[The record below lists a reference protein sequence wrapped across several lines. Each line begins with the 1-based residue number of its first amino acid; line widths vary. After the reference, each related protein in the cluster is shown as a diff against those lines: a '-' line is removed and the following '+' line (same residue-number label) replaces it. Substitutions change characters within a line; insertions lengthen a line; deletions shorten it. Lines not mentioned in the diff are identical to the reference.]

1 MEFERIEKTY
11 DFVVVGGG
19 FTGVCTAIQASR
31 EGLKTALVTNRGFIG
46 GNSGCEVRCP
56 VDGADGEHQ
65 FNFNARETGL
75 IEEIRLENLR
85 VNPEGNPYRWDMVLM
100 DFIAAEKDLDLYLN
114 TCIDRVETTPCG
126 EEAAAPDCPE
136 SHAAVKE
143 SADSV
148 EAGNA
153 ATDGICAKKP
163 THITKVSGIQVTTEK
178 RFDFT
183 ASFFADNTGDG
194 TLSMLAGC
202 GFSEGAEPEEAYG
215 EKIAACCEKGDVLLG
230 TLTYNAKDTGHPVAF
245 VPPANAF
252 DMEKSGCL
260 RHREIPDAMFQR
272 FVWFY
277 ETGAGLDQAKDSEE
291 VAAKHRELLFS
302 IWDHIK
308 KHPEKYGAENYDFEY
323 ISPFVGKRES
333 RRVDG
338 LYRLKEQDVYYQKDF
353 EDACGYGG
361 WAIDLHDG
369 KGFFGTGPENWWVY
383 LRGIYPIPLR
393 TAIAKDA
400 DNLFVVGRCF
410 SVTHVALGSTR
421 LNATLATVGQAVG
434 IAAAI
439 CKERGIT
446 PHCFGGDE
454 IKELHLR
461 QWRADQ
467 TVIGYQNS
475 DAADLALL
483 AKTSVSSEKRF
494 IMEEPEKFF
503 PVDTVFGQSMPAKP
517 GMKSVSFCYRLW
529 SGQKNCSDHEES
541 RNVTEKKAAAEGRE
555 DRITENK
562 KAAAGANLRVSVYR
576 SEKPQNYG
584 PEILLKE
591 FRLQLSP
598 TGEGGAWFT
607 LDLSDIAFQKEFIFI
622 QFENEEDPGAAR
634 ETAVPAI
641 ELAAATK
648 RLPGVCGL
656 MQKKNDLPNMVDYE
670 TLHPLPA
677 EWMKLGVPLK
687 LRKYSTASQPNVNW
701 AFCFWTEPQL
711 SFYGGENLNNGYLRP
726 YGQPN
731 VWTAEG
737 AEGEWAELR
746 FDSEKEIR
754 EVDITFDT
762 NLNFRVRNVKP
773 YAFNVMEEA
782 VRDYEL
788 WAETDGALKKI
799 RTVTG
804 NHQRVNR
811 LKFAEAVTADAVKI
825 VIRATNGCPNAA
837 IYNISIYGK

>member
-11 DFVVVGGG
+11 DFVVIGGG

-31 EGLKTALVTNRGFIG
+31 EGLKTALITNRGFIG

-114 TCIDRVETTPCG
+114 TCIDRVETAEG
-126 EEAAAPDCPE
+126 QANGKKEA
-136 SHAAVKE
+136 
-143 SADSV
+143 
-148 EAGNA
+148 
-153 ATDGICAKKP
+153 KP
-163 THITKVSGIQVTTEK
+163 AHITKVSGIQVTTEK

-194 TLSMLAGC
+194 TLSMLSGC
-202 GFSEGAEPEEAYG
+202 GFAEGAEPEEAYG

-230 TLTYNAKDTGHPVAF
+230 TLTYNAKDMGHPVDF

-260 RHREIPDAMFQR
+260 DHREIPDAMFQR

-446 PHCFGGDE
+446 PLRIGGDE

-467 TVIGYQNS
+467 TVIGYRNA
-475 DAADLALL
+475 DAADLALS
-483 AKTSVSSEKRF
+483 AKASVSSEKRF
-494 IMEEPEKFF
+494 VMEEPEKFF

-517 GMKSVSFCYRLW
+517 GMKSVSFCYRWLTDCGNMRG
-529 SGQKNCSDHEES
+529 SGEAAE
-541 RNVTEKKAAAEGRE
+541 KAAV
-555 DRITENK
+555 
-562 KAAAGANLRVSVYR
+562 GAKLHVSVYR

-591 FRLQLSP
+591 FCLQLSP
-598 TGEGGAWFT
+598 TGEDGAWFT
-607 LDLSDIAFQKEFIFI
+607 LDLSDIAFEKEFIFI

-701 AFCFWTEPQL
+701 AFCFKTEPEL

-731 VWTAEG
+731 IWTAEG

-746 FDSEKEIR
+746 FDSGKEIR

-788 WAETDGALKKI
+788 WAETDGAWKKI

-837 IYNISIYGK
+837 IYNISIY

>member
-114 TCIDRVETTPCG
+114 TCIDRVET
-126 EEAAAPDCPE
+126 
-136 SHAAVKE
+136 
-143 SADSV
+143 ADDPA
-148 EAGNA
+148 AGNA
-153 ATDGICAKKP
+153 ATDGNCAKKP
-163 THITKVSGIQVTTEK
+163 AHITKVSGIQVTTEK

-194 TLSMLAGC
+194 TLSMLTGC
-202 GFSEGAEPEEAYG
+202 GYAEGAEPEEAYG

-230 TLTYNAKDTGHPVAF
+230 TLTYNAKDMGHPVDF

-260 RHREIPDAMFQR
+260 DHREIPDAMFQR

-338 LYRLKEQDVYYQKDF
+338 LYRLKEQDVYYQQDF

-393 TAIAKDA
+393 AAIAKDA

-439 CKERGIT
+439 CKECGIT

-467 TVIGYQNS
+467 TVIGYRNT
-475 DAADLALL
+475 DAADLALS
-483 AKTSVSSEKRF
+483 AKASVSSEKRF

-517 GMKSVSFCYRLW
+517 GMKSVSFCYRW
-529 SGQKNCSDHEES
+529 FADRGNMSGCGKAAE
-541 RNVTEKKAAAEGRE
+541 KAAA
-555 DRITENK
+555 D
-562 KAAAGANLRVSVYR
+562 AVLRVSVFR

-591 FRLQLSP
+591 FCLQLSP
-598 TGEGGAWFT
+598 TGEAGAWFT
-607 LDLSDIAFQKEFIFI
+607 LDLSDIAFEKEFIFF
-622 QFENEEDPGAAR
+622 QFEPECAG
-634 ETAVPAI
+634 TVP

-701 AFCFWTEPQL
+701 AFCFKTEPEL
-711 SFYGGENLNNGYLRP
+711 SFYGGENLNNGYFRP

-731 VWTAEG
+731 IWTAEG

-746 FDSEKEIR
+746 FDSGKEIR

-788 WAETDGALKKI
+788 WAETDGAWKKI

-811 LKFAEAVTADAVKI
+811 LKFAGAVTADAVKI

-837 IYNISIYGK
+837 IYNISIY

>member
-31 EGLKTALVTNRGFIG
+31 EGLKTALITNRGFIG

-100 DFIAAEKDLDLYLN
+100 DFIAAEKNLDLYLN
-114 TCIDRVETTPCG
+114 TCIDRVETAEG
-126 EEAAAPDCPE
+126 QANDKKEA
-136 SHAAVKE
+136 
-143 SADSV
+143 
-148 EAGNA
+148 
-153 ATDGICAKKP
+153 KP
-163 THITKVSGIQVTTEK
+163 AHITKVSGIQVTTEK
-178 RFDFT
+178 RYDFT

-194 TLSMLAGC
+194 TISMLSGC
-202 GFSEGAEPEEAYG
+202 GFAEGAEPEEAYG

-230 TLTYNAKDTGHPVAF
+230 TLTYNAKDMGHPVDF

-260 RHREIPDAMFQR
+260 DHREIPDAMFQR

-338 LYRLKEQDVYYQKDF
+338 LYRLKEQDVYYQQDF

-446 PHCFGGDE
+446 PLRIGGDE

-467 TVIGYQNS
+467 TVIGYRNA
-475 DAADLALL
+475 DAADLALS
-483 AKTSVSSEKRF
+483 AKASVSSEKRF
-494 IMEEPEKFF
+494 VMEEPEKFF

-541 RNVTEKKAAAEGRE
+541 RNVTENKAAAEGRE

-562 KAAAGANLRVSVYR
+562 KTAADAVLRISVFR

-607 LDLSDIAFQKEFIFI
+607 LDLSDIAFEKEFIFF
-622 QFENEEDPGAAR
+622 QFESECAG
-634 ETAVPAI
+634 TVP

-670 TLHPLPA
+670 TLTPLPA

-701 AFCFWTEPQL
+701 AFCFKTEPEL

-726 YGQPN
+726 YGQSN
-731 VWTAEG
+731 IWTAEG

-746 FDSEKEIR
+746 FDSGKEIR

-788 WAETDGALKKI
+788 WAETNGTWKKI

-811 LKFAEAVTADAVKI
+811 LKFAGAVTADAVKI

>member
-114 TCIDRVETTPCG
+114 TCIDRVETAEG
-126 EEAAAPDCPE
+126 QANGKKEA
-136 SHAAVKE
+136 
-143 SADSV
+143 
-148 EAGNA
+148 
-153 ATDGICAKKP
+153 KP
-163 THITKVSGIQVTTEK
+163 AHITKVSGIQVTTEK

-194 TLSMLAGC
+194 TLSMLSGC
-202 GFSEGAEPEEAYG
+202 GFAEGAEPEEAYG
-215 EKIAACCEKGDVLLG
+215 EKIAVCCEKGDVLLG
-230 TLTYNAKDTGHPVAF
+230 TLTYNAKDTGHPVDF

-260 RHREIPDAMFQR
+260 DHREIPDAMFQR

-446 PHCFGGDE
+446 PHRFGRDE

-467 TVIGYQNS
+467 TVIGYRNT
-475 DAADLALL
+475 DAADLALST
-483 AKTSVSSEKRF
+483 KTSVSSEKRF

-517 GMKSVSFCYRLW
+517 GMKSVSFCYRWLADRGNM
-529 SGQKNCSDHEES
+529 SGCGKAAE
-541 RNVTEKKAAAEGRE
+541 KAAAE
-555 DRITENK
+555 
-562 KAAAGANLRVSVYR
+562 AVLRVSVFR

-607 LDLSDIAFQKEFIFI
+607 LDLSDIAFEKEFIFF
-622 QFENEEDPGAAR
+622 QFEQECAGM
-634 ETAVPAI
+634 VP

-670 TLHPLPA
+670 TLTPLPA

-701 AFCFWTEPQL
+701 AFCFRTEPEL

-731 VWTAEG
+731 IWTAEG

-746 FDSEKEIR
+746 FDSGKEIR

-788 WAETDGALKKI
+788 WAETDGAWKKI

-811 LKFAEAVTADAVKI
+811 LKFAGAVTADAVKI

-837 IYNISIYGK
+837 IYNISIY

>member
-31 EGLKTALVTNRGFIG
+31 EGLKTALITNRGFIG

-114 TCIDRVETTPCG
+114 TCIDRVETAEG
-126 EEAAAPDCPE
+126 QANGKKEA
-136 SHAAVKE
+136 
-143 SADSV
+143 
-148 EAGNA
+148 
-153 ATDGICAKKP
+153 KP
-163 THITKVSGIQVTTEK
+163 AHITKVSGIQVTTEK
-178 RFDFT
+178 RYDFT

-194 TLSMLAGC
+194 TISMLSGC
-202 GFSEGAEPEEAYG
+202 GFAEGAEPEEAYG

-230 TLTYNAKDTGHPVAF
+230 TLTYNAKDMGHPVDF

-260 RHREIPDAMFQR
+260 DHREIPDAMFQR

-439 CKERGIT
+439 CKERDIT
-446 PHCFGGDE
+446 PLRFGGDE

-467 TVIGYQNS
+467 TVIGYRNT
-475 DAADLALL
+475 DAADLALS
-483 AKTSVSSEKRF
+483 AKASVSSEKRF
-494 IMEEPEKFF
+494 VMEEPEKFF

-517 GMKSVSFCYRLW
+517 GMKSVSFCYRWLADRGNM
-529 SGQKNCSDHEES
+529 SGCG
-541 RNVTEKKAAAEGRE
+541 KAAEK
-555 DRITENK
+555 T
-562 KAAAGANLRVSVYR
+562 AADAVLRVSVFR

-607 LDLSDIAFQKEFIFI
+607 LDLSDIAFEKEFIFF
-622 QFENEEDPGAAR
+622 QFEPECAG
-634 ETAVPAI
+634 TVP

-670 TLHPLPA
+670 TLTPLPA

-701 AFCFWTEPQL
+701 AFCFKTEPEL

-731 VWTAEG
+731 IWTAEG

-746 FDSEKEIR
+746 FDSGKEIL

-788 WAETDGALKKI
+788 WAETNGAWKKI

-811 LKFAEAVTADAVKI
+811 LKFAGAVTADAVKI

-837 IYNISIYGK
+837 IYNISIY

>member
-31 EGLKTALVTNRGFIG
+31 EGLKTALITNRGFIG

-114 TCIDRVETTPCG
+114 TCIDRVETAEG
-126 EEAAAPDCPE
+126 QANDKKEA
-136 SHAAVKE
+136 
-143 SADSV
+143 
-148 EAGNA
+148 
-153 ATDGICAKKP
+153 KP
-163 THITKVSGIQVTTEK
+163 AHITKVSGIQVTTEK
-178 RFDFT
+178 RYDFT

-194 TLSMLAGC
+194 TISMLSGC
-202 GFSEGAEPEEAYG
+202 GFAEGAEPEEAYG

-230 TLTYNAKDTGHPVAF
+230 TLTYNAKDMGHPVDF

-260 RHREIPDAMFQR
+260 DHREIPDAMFQR

-338 LYRLKEQDVYYQKDF
+338 LYRLKEQDVYYQQDF

-446 PHCFGGDE
+446 PLRFGGDE

-467 TVIGYQNS
+467 TVIGYRNT
-475 DAADLALL
+475 DAADLALS
-483 AKTSVSSEKRF
+483 AKASVSSEKRF
-494 IMEEPEKFF
+494 VMEEPEKFF

-517 GMKSVSFCYRLW
+517 GMKSVSFCYRLR
-529 SGQKNCSDHEES
+529 SGQKNCSDYEES
-541 RNVTEKKAAAEGRE
+541 RNVTEKRAAAEGRE

-562 KAAAGANLRVSVYR
+562 KAAAGANLRVSVFR

-598 TGEGGAWFT
+598 SGEGGAWFT
-607 LDLSDIAFQKEFIFI
+607 LDLSDIAFEKEFIFF
-622 QFENEEDPGAAR
+622 QFEPECASK
-634 ETAVPAI
+634 VP

-670 TLHPLPA
+670 TLTPLPA

-701 AFCFWTEPQL
+701 AFCFKTEPEL

-731 VWTAEG
+731 IWTAEG

-746 FDSEKEIR
+746 FDSGKEIR

-788 WAETDGALKKI
+788 WAETNGTWKKI

-837 IYNISIYGK
+837 IYNISIY

>member
-31 EGLKTALVTNRGFIG
+31 EGLKTALITNRGFIG

-100 DFIAAEKDLDLYLN
+100 DFIAAEMDLDLYLN
-114 TCIDRVETTPCG
+114 TCIDRVET
-126 EEAAAPDCPE
+126 
-136 SHAAVKE
+136 
-143 SADSV
+143 ADDPA
-148 EAGNA
+148 AGNA
-153 ATDGICAKKP
+153 ATDGNCAKKP
-163 THITKVSGIQVTTEK
+163 AHITKVSGIQVTTEK

-194 TLSMLAGC
+194 TLSMLSGC
-202 GFSEGAEPEEAYG
+202 GFAEGAEPEEAYG

-230 TLTYNAKDTGHPVAF
+230 TLTYNAKDTGHPVDF

-260 RHREIPDAMFQR
+260 DHREIPDAMFQR

-446 PHCFGGDE
+446 PLRFGGDE

-467 TVIGYQNS
+467 TVIGYRNT
-475 DAADLALL
+475 DAADLALS
-483 AKTSVSSEKRF
+483 AKASVSSEKRF
-494 IMEEPEKFF
+494 VMEEPEKFF
-503 PVDTVFGQSMPAKP
+503 TADTVFGQSMPAKP

-541 RNVTEKKAAAEGRE
+541 RNVTENKAAAEGRE

-607 LDLSDIAFQKEFIFI
+607 LDLSDIAFEKEFIFF
-622 QFENEEDPGAAR
+622 QFEQECAG
-634 ETAVPAI
+634 TVP

-670 TLHPLPA
+670 TLTPLPA

-701 AFCFWTEPQL
+701 AFCFKTEPEL

-731 VWTAEG
+731 IWTAEG

-746 FDSEKEIR
+746 FDSGKEIR

-788 WAETDGALKKI
+788 WAETNGTWKKI

-811 LKFAEAVTADAVKI
+811 LKFAGAVTADAVKI

>member
-11 DFVVVGGG
+11 DFVVAGGG

-114 TCIDRVETTPCG
+114 TCIDRVETAEG
-126 EEAAAPDCPE
+126 QANGKKEA
-136 SHAAVKE
+136 
-143 SADSV
+143 
-148 EAGNA
+148 
-153 ATDGICAKKP
+153 KP
-163 THITKVSGIQVTTEK
+163 AHITKVSGIQVTTEK
-178 RFDFT
+178 RYDFT

-194 TLSMLAGC
+194 TLSMLTGC
-202 GFSEGAEPEEAYG
+202 GFAEGAEPEEAYG

-230 TLTYNAKDTGHPVAF
+230 TLTYNAKDMGHPVDF

-260 RHREIPDAMFQR
+260 DHREIPDAMFQR

-446 PHCFGGDE
+446 PHRFGRDE

-467 TVIGYQNS
+467 TVIGYRNT
-475 DAADLALL
+475 DAADLALS
-483 AKTSVSSEKRF
+483 AKASVSSEKRF
-494 IMEEPEKFF
+494 VMEEPEKFF

-517 GMKSVSFCYRLW
+517 GMKSVSFCYRWLADRGNM
-529 SGQKNCSDHEES
+529 SGCGKAAE
-541 RNVTEKKAAAEGRE
+541 KAAA
-555 DRITENK
+555 D
-562 KAAAGANLRVSVYR
+562 AVLRVSVFR

-607 LDLSDIAFQKEFIFI
+607 LDLSDIAFEKEFIFF
-622 QFENEEDPGAAR
+622 QFEQECAG
-634 ETAVPAI
+634 TVP

-670 TLHPLPA
+670 TLTPLPA

-701 AFCFWTEPQL
+701 AFCFKTEPEL

-731 VWTAEG
+731 IWTAEG

-788 WAETDGALKKI
+788 WAETDGAWKKI

-811 LKFAEAVTADAVKI
+811 LKFAGAVTADAVKI

-837 IYNISIYGK
+837 IYNISIY

>member
-114 TCIDRVETTPCG
+114 TCIDRVET
-126 EEAAAPDCPE
+126 
-136 SHAAVKE
+136 
-143 SADSV
+143 ADDPA
-148 EAGNA
+148 AGNA
-153 ATDGICAKKP
+153 ATDGNCAKKP
-163 THITKVSGIQVTTEK
+163 AHITKVSGIQVTTEK

-194 TLSMLAGC
+194 TLSMLSGC
-202 GFSEGAEPEEAYG
+202 GFAEGAEPEEAYG

-230 TLTYNAKDTGHPVAF
+230 TLTYNAKDMGHPVDF

-260 RHREIPDAMFQR
+260 DHREIPDAMFQR

-446 PHCFGGDE
+446 PHRFGGDE

-467 TVIGYQNS
+467 TVIGYRNT
-475 DAADLALL
+475 DAADLALS
-483 AKTSVSSEKRF
+483 AKASVSSEKRF
-494 IMEEPEKFF
+494 VMEEPEKFF

-517 GMKSVSFCYRLW
+517 DMKSVSFCYRWLADRGNK
-529 SGQKNCSDHEES
+529 SGCGKAAE
-541 RNVTEKKAAAEGRE
+541 KAAA
-555 DRITENK
+555 DAK
-562 KAAAGANLRVSVYR
+562 LHVSVYR

-591 FRLQLSP
+591 FCLQLSP
-598 TGEGGAWFT
+598 TGEDGAWFT
-607 LDLSDIAFQKEFIFI
+607 LDLSDIAFEKEFIFF
-622 QFENEEDPGAAR
+622 QFEQECADTTP
-634 ETAVPAI
+634 

-656 MQKKNDLPNMVDYE
+656 MQKKNDLPNMVNYE
-670 TLHPLPA
+670 TLTPLPA

-701 AFCFWTEPQL
+701 AFCFRTEPQL
-711 SFYGGENLNNGYLRP
+711 SFYGGENVNNGYLRP

-731 VWTAEG
+731 IWTAEG

-746 FDSEKEIR
+746 FDSGKEIR

-788 WAETDGALKKI
+788 WAETDGAWKKI

-811 LKFAEAVTADAVKI
+811 LKFTGAVTADAVKI

>member
-31 EGLKTALVTNRGFIG
+31 EGLKTALITNRGFIG

-114 TCIDRVETTPCG
+114 TCIDRVET
-126 EEAAAPDCPE
+126 
-136 SHAAVKE
+136 
-143 SADSV
+143 ADGPA
-148 EAGNA
+148 AGNA
-153 ATDGICAKKP
+153 ATDGNCAKKP
-163 THITKVSGIQVTTEK
+163 AHITKVSGIQVTTEK

-194 TLSMLAGC
+194 TLSMLSGC
-202 GFSEGAEPEEAYG
+202 GFAEGAEPEEAYG

-230 TLTYNAKDTGHPVAF
+230 TLTYNAKDMGHPMDF

-260 RHREIPDAMFQR
+260 DHREIPDAMFQR

-338 LYRLKEQDVYYQKDF
+338 LYRLKEQDVYYQQDF

-446 PHCFGGDE
+446 PLRFGGDE

-467 TVIGYQNS
+467 TVIGYRNT
-475 DAADLALL
+475 DAADLALS
-483 AKTSVSSEKRF
+483 AKASVSSEKRF

-517 GMKSVSFCYRLW
+517 GMKSVSFCYRWLADRGNM
-529 SGQKNCSDHEES
+529 SGCG
-541 RNVTEKKAAAEGRE
+541 KAAEKTAV
-555 DRITENK
+555 
-562 KAAAGANLRVSVYR
+562 GAKLHVSVYR

-598 TGEGGAWFT
+598 TGEDGAWFT
-607 LDLSDIAFQKEFIFI
+607 LDLSDIAFEKEFIFF
-622 QFENEEDPGAAR
+622 QFEQECAG
-634 ETAVPAI
+634 TVP

-701 AFCFWTEPQL
+701 AFCFKTEPEL

-731 VWTAEG
+731 IWTAEG

-746 FDSEKEIR
+746 FDSGKEIK

-788 WAETDGALKKI
+788 WAETDGAWKKI
-799 RTVTG
+799 RTVTE

-811 LKFAEAVTADAVKI
+811 LKFAGALPADAVKI

-837 IYNISIYGK
+837 IYNISIY

>member
-260 RHREIPDAMFQR
+260 EHREIPDAMFQR

-446 PHCFGGDE
+446 PLGVGRDE

-467 TVIGYQNS
+467 TVIGYRNT
-475 DAADLALL
+475 DAADLTLS
-483 AKTSVSSEKRF
+483 AKASVSSEKRF

-503 PVDTVFGQSMPAKP
+503 PADTVFGQSMPAKP
-517 GMKSVSFCYRLW
+517 GMKSVSFCYRWLADRGNM
-529 SGQKNCSDHEES
+529 SGCE
-541 RNVTEKKAAAEGRE
+541 KAAE
-555 DRITENK
+555 
-562 KAAAGANLRVSVYR
+562 KAAVGAKLHVSVYR

-598 TGEGGAWFT
+598 TGEDGAWFT

-670 TLHPLPA
+670 TLTPLPA

-701 AFCFWTEPQL
+701 AFCFKTEPEL

-731 VWTAEG
+731 IWTAEG

-746 FDSEKEIR
+746 FDSEKEIK

-788 WAETDGALKKI
+788 WAETDGTWKKI

-811 LKFAEAVTADAVKI
+811 LKFAGAVTADAVKI

>member
-31 EGLKTALVTNRGFIG
+31 EGLKTALITNRGFIG

-114 TCIDRVETTPCG
+114 TCIDRVETAEG
-126 EEAAAPDCPE
+126 QANGKKEA
-136 SHAAVKE
+136 
-143 SADSV
+143 
-148 EAGNA
+148 
-153 ATDGICAKKP
+153 KP
-163 THITKVSGIQVTTEK
+163 AHITKVSGIQVTTEK
-178 RFDFT
+178 RYDFT

-194 TLSMLAGC
+194 TLSMLSGC
-202 GFSEGAEPEEAYG
+202 GFAEGAEPEEAYG

-230 TLTYNAKDTGHPVAF
+230 TLTYNAKDMGHPVDF

-260 RHREIPDAMFQR
+260 DHREIPDAMFQR

-338 LYRLKEQDVYYQKDF
+338 LYRLKEQDVYYQQDF

-393 TAIAKDA
+393 AAIAKDA

-446 PHCFGGDE
+446 PLRIGGDE

-467 TVIGYQNS
+467 TVIGYRNT
-475 DAADLALL
+475 DAADLALS
-483 AKTSVSSEKRF
+483 AKASVSSEKRF

-517 GMKSVSFCYRLW
+517 GMKSVSFCYRW
-529 SGQKNCSDHEES
+529 FADRGNMSGCGKAAE
-541 RNVTEKKAAAEGRE
+541 KAAA
-555 DRITENK
+555 D
-562 KAAAGANLRVSVYR
+562 AVLRVSVFR

-607 LDLSDIAFQKEFIFI
+607 LDLSDIAFEKEFIFF
-622 QFENEEDPGAAR
+622 QFEPECAG
-634 ETAVPAI
+634 TVP

-701 AFCFWTEPQL
+701 AFCFKTEPEL

-731 VWTAEG
+731 IWTAEG

-746 FDSEKEIR
+746 FDSGKEIR

-788 WAETDGALKKI
+788 WAETDGAWKKI

-811 LKFAEAVTADAVKI
+811 LKFAGAVTADAVKI

-837 IYNISIYGK
+837 IYNISIY

>member
-31 EGLKTALVTNRGFIG
+31 EGLKTALITNRGFIG

-114 TCIDRVETTPCG
+114 TCIDRVETAEG
-126 EEAAAPDCPE
+126 QANDKKEA
-136 SHAAVKE
+136 
-143 SADSV
+143 
-148 EAGNA
+148 
-153 ATDGICAKKP
+153 KP
-163 THITKVSGIQVTTEK
+163 AHITKVSGIQVTTEK
-178 RFDFT
+178 RYDFT

-194 TLSMLAGC
+194 TLGMLSGC
-202 GFSEGAEPEEAYG
+202 GFAEGAEPEEAYG

-230 TLTYNAKDTGHPVAF
+230 TLTYNAKDMGHPVDF

-260 RHREIPDAMFQR
+260 DHREIPDAMFQR

-446 PHCFGGDE
+446 PLRIGGDE

-467 TVIGYQNS
+467 TVIGYRNT
-475 DAADLALL
+475 DAADLALS
-483 AKTSVSSEKRF
+483 AKASVSSEKRF

-517 GMKSVSFCYRLW
+517 GMKSVSFCYRW
-529 SGQKNCSDHEES
+529 FADRGNMSGCGKAAE
-541 RNVTEKKAAAEGRE
+541 KAAA
-555 DRITENK
+555 D
-562 KAAAGANLRVSVYR
+562 AVLRVSVFR

-607 LDLSDIAFQKEFIFI
+607 LDLSDIAFEKEFIFF
-622 QFENEEDPGAAR
+622 QFEQECAG
-634 ETAVPAI
+634 TVP

-670 TLHPLPA
+670 TLTPLPA

-701 AFCFWTEPQL
+701 AFCFKTEPEL

-731 VWTAEG
+731 IWTAEG

-788 WAETDGALKKI
+788 WAETDGAWKKI

-811 LKFAEAVTADAVKI
+811 LKFAGALPADAVKI

-837 IYNISIYGK
+837 IYNISIY

>member
-114 TCIDRVETTPCG
+114 TCIDRVETAEG
-126 EEAAAPDCPE
+126 QANGKKEA
-136 SHAAVKE
+136 
-143 SADSV
+143 
-148 EAGNA
+148 
-153 ATDGICAKKP
+153 KP
-163 THITKVSGIQVTTEK
+163 AHITKVSGIQVTTEK

-194 TLSMLAGC
+194 TLSMLSGC
-202 GFSEGAEPEEAYG
+202 GFAEGAEPEEAYG

-230 TLTYNAKDTGHPVAF
+230 TLTYNAKDMGHPVDF

-260 RHREIPDAMFQR
+260 DHREIPDAMFQR

-446 PHCFGGDE
+446 PHRFGRDE

-467 TVIGYQNS
+467 TVIGYRNT
-475 DAADLALL
+475 DAADLALS
-483 AKTSVSSEKRF
+483 AKASVSSEKRF
-494 IMEEPEKFF
+494 VMEEPEKFF

-517 GMKSVSFCYRLW
+517 GMKSVSFCYRWLADRGNM
-529 SGQKNCSDHEES
+529 SGCGKAAE
-541 RNVTEKKAAAEGRE
+541 KAAA
-555 DRITENK
+555 D
-562 KAAAGANLRVSVYR
+562 AVLRVSVFR

-607 LDLSDIAFQKEFIFI
+607 LDLSDIAFEKEFIFI

-670 TLHPLPA
+670 TLTPLPA

-701 AFCFWTEPQL
+701 AFCFKTEPEL

-731 VWTAEG
+731 IWTAEG

-746 FDSEKEIR
+746 FDSGKEIL

-788 WAETDGALKKI
+788 WAETNGAWKKI

-811 LKFAEAVTADAVKI
+811 LKFAGAVTADAVKI

-837 IYNISIYGK
+837 IYNISIY